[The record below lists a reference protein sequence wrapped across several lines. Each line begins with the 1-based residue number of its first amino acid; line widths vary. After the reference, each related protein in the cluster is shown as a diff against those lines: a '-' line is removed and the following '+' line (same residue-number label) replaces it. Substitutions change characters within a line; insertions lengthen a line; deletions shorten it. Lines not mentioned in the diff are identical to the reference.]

1 MKKLII
7 LIISAFIS
15 MNQIAQTNYDFLKNY
30 SAVYVPDENTTYF
43 TEQIEV
49 QITENGEEIIMKGI
63 VAKL

>member
-1 MKKLII
+1 
-7 LIISAFIS
+7 